1 MNEKKINTKTTDD
14 SSSSNTVSNYI
25 PLWEK
30 YSLNF
35 AEAAIYFG
43 IGEKR
48 LRSIVASNPRADY
61 VLEIGTHIRIKR
73 QKFIDYLD
81 LADAI

>member
-1 MNEKKINTKTTDD
+1 MNSRLIDTNTNEADI
-14 SSSSNTVSNYI
+14 TVATGGAI

-35 AEAAIYFG
+35 TEAAAYFG
-43 IGEKR
+43 IGERR
-48 LRSIVASNPRADY
+48 LRLLVSSNPNADFI
-61 VLEIGTHIRIKR
+61 LTIGTHVKIKR
-73 QKFIDYLD
+73 QKFIEYLD